1 MKRAVH
7 LLLVSNKCSEMSY
20 WMKNRRE
27 RAEEGRGVRWGG
39 GGGGKERGE
48 ISIQISS

>member
-7 LLLVSNKCSEMSY
+7 LLLVSNKCHTG
-20 WMKNRRE
+20 WRTGE

-48 ISIQISS
+48 VSIQFSS